1 MRPRLDFT
9 KFLRYGELMRA
20 AKALV
25 RWKPGYARLLSI
37 GVSPAGRKIP
47 MLEITRFAAGR
58 AEDKPGYLVHGNI
71 HAPEVSGSAAAL
83 YLAYRLLSG
92 AGRDAKIS
100 RLLDRVVFYIAPR
113 VSVDG
118 AEECLVRRRQI
129 RSRES
134 AEKRRNALYPSDVDG
149 DGRILQMRWKDPD
162 GQFVAFDDDPDL
174 TLLRLP
180 GEEGGTAYRVAVEG
194 MIHEWDGTD
203 FSDPEAVGLD
213 FNRNWAANWA
223 PRHIQPG
230 AGRYGF
236 SEPETRALADF
247 VCDRGNIFG
256 MLGLHTGPNC
266 TLRPPATKSDSDM
279 AREDVAYFR
288 EMARVG
294 SQITGFPARSVA
306 EYRHERALPNR
317 LHGHFTEW
325 AYEHMGVYGFEI
337 ELGNMFN
344 SLGFST
350 DHIFKCT
357 WSEYRE
363 MERAAMA
370 WHRAHPEAEA
380 FVQWKPF
387 THLQLGT
394 VEIGGWDA
402 IARANVLP
410 DDRKDVWHK
419 ASEFILELA
428 GHAPRIEM
436 RDAVAE
442 PLGGRLFRIR
452 CRVSNSGGLPTY
464 VTRMAASFSHLKG
477 VTAELDI
484 GRDAERVCG
493 ATRIELGH
501 LQARSGGRLLEWVV
515 RAPKGRSATV
525 VIRARAPRAG
535 AAVAR
540 LTMG

>member
-1 MRPRLDFT
+1 MDFA
-9 KFLRYGELMRA
+9 KFLRYGELVRA
-20 AKALV
+20 ARSLAG
-25 RWKPGYARLLSI
+25 WKPGCARLLSL
-37 GVSPAGRKIP
+37 GASPEGRKIP
-47 MLEITRFAAGR
+47 MLEITRFATGR
-58 AEDKPGYLVHGNI
+58 SEDKPGYLVHGNI
-71 HAPEVSGSAAAL
+71 HASEVSGSAASL
-83 YLAYRLLSG
+83 YLAYRLLSEAEHDHRIG
-92 AGRDAKIS
+92 
-100 RLLDRVVFYIAPR
+100 RLLDEIVFYIVPR

-118 AEECLVRRRQI
+118 AEECLARGRNI

-134 AEKRRNALYPSDVDG
+134 VERRRNALYPSDVNG
-149 DGRILQMRWKDPD
+149 DGRIMQMRWKDPN
-162 GQFVAFDDDPDL
+162 GPFVAFDDDPDL
-174 TLLRLP
+174 TMTRLP
-180 GEEGGTAYRVAVEG
+180 GEEDGSAYRVAVEG

-203 FSDPEAVGLD
+203 FSEPEATAFD

-247 VCDRGNIFG
+247 ACDHRNIFG

-266 TLRPPATKSDSDM
+266 ILRPPATKSDSDI

-288 EMARVG
+288 EMARAG
-294 SQITGFPARSVA
+294 SLITGFPARSVA
-306 EYRHERALPNR
+306 EYRHERSLPNR

-370 WHRAHPEAEA
+370 WHRAHPEAGA
-380 FVQWKPF
+380 FAEWKPF
-387 THLQLGT
+387 SHPQLGK
-394 VEIGGWDA
+394 VEIGGWDP
-402 IARANVLP
+402 IVRANVLP
-410 DDRKDVWHK
+410 HEREGVWRR

-428 GHAPRIEM
+428 GHAPRIEIS
-436 RDAVAE
+436 DAKAE

-452 CRVSNSGGLPTY
+452 CRVCNSGGLPTH
-464 VTRMAASFSHLKG
+464 VTRLAASFSHLKG
-477 VTAELDI
+477 VTAELDL
-484 GRDAERVCG
+484 GPGVQRVCG
-493 ATRIELGH
+493 GTRIEMGH
-501 LQARSGGRLLEWVV
+501 LPARSGSRLLEWIV
-515 RAPKGRSATV
+515 RAPKGRSAA
-525 VIRARAPRAG
+525 IAIRAG
-535 AAVAR
+535 APKAGTAAASLIV
-540 LTMG
+540 G